1 MLLSSCAAPLNL
13 PSPTYLAVTPG
24 LKETEVAVPAAEFV
38 SEMPLTLVSLPAA
51 GRLDLEP
58 ANEVLLENL
67 GLGGASP
74 LNDPPY
80 FPYNK
85 NGLYWS
91 ERFPLAQ
98 GDILRITVYSY
109 SPISWFGVDWST
121 LDVRG
126 VLALT
131 DTDEDGWSFNPLYP
145 DYSSIDTNSDNT
157 RLTLDYEIRENGD
170 YQVVIKNT
178 NTLKSWQLSL
188 AVASN

>member
-1 MLLSSCAAPLNL
+1 
-13 PSPTYLAVTPG
+13 
-24 LKETEVAVPAAEFV
+24 
-38 SEMPLTLVSLPAA
+38 
-51 GRLDLEP
+51 
-58 ANEVLLENL
+58 
-67 GLGGASP
+67 
-74 LNDPPY
+74 
-80 FPYNK
+80 
-85 NGLYWS
+85 LYWS